1 MGLCLFREEENDA
14 RIVKL
19 ADLKKRFQAVL
30 GSRENLTQECRFL
43 WSQILRSGH
52 TTGPG
57 GGGPGHIDKGDVMSC
72 TQKFIDQIDGG
83 DEESLS
89 AIDLLING
97 LPERIGYELFLTYVR
112 DVMHVLDA
120 ELHRR
125 YEHALDAHGSL
136 CGSAYQET
144 TTFENPHYCYHA
156 RNQHREPFHA
166 AHFVP
171 TVGVG
176 MQMQFGASF
185 AAPSGGSRIAGG
197 KGQHEHYSAAASS
210 SSTSNPGFYRGPS
223 GPLAPVPEA
232 DSSNSPPA
240 RRPVVTFAYQ
250 TNSPS
255 PNDSY
260 PPGYPGQQSQGGF
273 VPSQSSIPPTAVGH
287 PRQDLTGTFDSLP
300 ETRHIQP
307 ILKQGTS
314 VASDRDNYLPPEV
327 TPQNGPNNGGIMFN
341 RVDPS
346 DAVYNQQNPPQQVV
360 GAATMIAAPA
370 AAPASSSS
378 KLVAQQGPALL
389 ESVEQV
395 RDALLEG
402 GVLMQVFNSDYD
414 LEWKYIR
421 FDRGAGENVAP
432 NQIHLIGSADNSG
445 SVMRFMLAELE
456 RVERGP
462 NCLGLSE
469 EIAEA
474 AATHKVDDAEHRL
487 AAFIFGQDGFLILV
501 FPDRQLAELSF
512 KAFKTFGIQVG

>member
-185 AAPSGGSRIAGG
+185 AAPS
-197 KGQHEHYSAAASS
+197 
-210 SSTSNPGFYRGPS
+210 
-223 GPLAPVPEA
+223 
-232 DSSNSPPA
+232 
-240 RRPVVTFAYQ
+240 
-250 TNSPS
+250 
-255 PNDSY
+255 
-260 PPGYPGQQSQGGF
+260 F

-346 DAVYNQQNPPQQVV
+346 DA
-360 GAATMIAAPA
+360 
-370 AAPASSSS
+370 
-378 KLVAQQGPALL
+378 QGPALL